1 MGWFRAVG
9 TPGDAEAGSRVAS
22 VRRPA
27 DGRTAGAAVVLGI
40 DTVLTC
46 AHVVNDALG
55 RALFETRT
63 PRLDEVLVALDGP
76 SRTTRY
82 PARVVHWIAP
92 RALDGGAVRDGDG
105 EWLGDLAV
113 LRIEAPL
120 GSVPAPAPRRA
131 MTPGQKVRAWHGSGH
146 GATFADLE
154 VAALD
159 GPIGYLDGKSTGMAV
174 GPGYSGGPLWSEEDG
189 AVVGLVAAHFMPPC
203 GPDGARLPPDPQH
216 LIRRSWGI
224 PWQRVEA
231 ELRPLGALGPDDAC
245 GPGARP
251 GADGGGAESDDPAH
265 GMLVTALRN
274 ALASPYTL
282 GDTARQLAHECG
294 LAPGSP
300 VAPPTV
306 EEFADFLVS
315 HPRAL
320 PALVEILRPRDPRS
334 ADRVLVAGRLTDTP
348 LLLAPREHRRLHQV
362 LRRIDR
368 PVLAR
373 FPEAVRE
380 ATKRVA
386 VPADADSLDLV
397 LDRLETLPGD
407 GHSDDGGPRV
417 PALLRVVEYV
427 AALCPQP
434 RKADLRLWSD
444 AVAVRLGIPPAAL
457 RERRSD
463 AGDWARMLRGGSRRV
478 RVLARVTRAG
488 SGRHRLR
495 VWCDEGTGPRQMT
508 VDSSATYSASGAAR
522 ELLRVLESLAP
533 SVTDGARPLVEVLVD
548 RGDLD
553 LPVDEWAAQAPG
565 EVVPGVLGVEFPLVV
580 HCPELLRRHERFLPD
595 WRERWRQLDSGE
607 TLVVSDPAQDPHQ
620 IYYELMGRLDTVRVS
635 VDVPAGPRETIVE
648 ICLAVGIPVVVWDR
662 GNGAGET
669 SSPAAAASSAPSP
682 GSSSASSPGS
692 SSPAVS
698 SSAASTAS
706 PPSAPSS
713 APSHVVRHM
722 AEVAT
727 RELPDGVR
735 VYRANARGTRAPEF
749 PGRPVL
755 AWADAD
761 RTVPRLHLTEPQES
775 P

>member
-1 MGWFRAVG
+1 VGWFKPVG
-9 TPGDAEAGSRVAS
+9 APDGDETGPCVAS
-22 VRRPA
+22 VRRSA
-27 DGRTAGAAVVLGI
+27 DGRTAGGAIVLGV

-55 RALFETRT
+55 RPMFEPRV
-63 PRLDEVLVALDGP
+63 PRLDEVLVDLQGTWR
-76 SRTTRY
+76 SERF

-92 RALDGGAVRDGDG
+92 RARDGGPVRDGDD

-113 LRIEAPL
+113 LRVDAQP
-120 GSVPAPAPRRA
+120 GSVPAPHRRTA
-131 MTPGQKVRAWHGSGH
+131 MAPGQKVRAWHGSGR

-154 VAALD
+154 VAVLD

-174 GPGYSGGPLWSEEDG
+174 GPGYSGGPLWSEEEG
-189 AVVGLVAAHFMPPC
+189 AVVGLVAAHFMPEC
-203 GPDGARLPPDPQH
+203 GPGGEPVAHHPQQ

-231 ELRPLGALGPDDAC
+231 ELRSLGALDTGDAA
-245 GPGARP
+245 GAE
-251 GADGGGAESDDPAH
+251 ESDDPAH
-265 GMLVTALRN
+265 PMLVTAIRN
-274 ALASPYTL
+274 ALPSPYTL
-282 GDTARQLAHECG
+282 GDAARQLAHACG
-294 LAPGSP
+294 VAPGSP
-300 VAPPTV
+300 VTPPTV
-306 EEFADFLVS
+306 EEFADFLLAQ
-315 HPRAL
+315 PRAL
-320 PALVEILRPRDPRS
+320 AALSEILRPRDPRA
-334 ADRVLVAGRLTDTP
+334 ADRVLVAGRLSETP
-348 LLLAPREHRRLHQV
+348 LLLSPREHRRLHQL
-362 LRRIDR
+362 LRRVER

-373 FPEAVRE
+373 VPEAVRE

-386 VPADADSLDLV
+386 APYDGETLDVL

-417 PALLRVVEYV
+417 PVLLRVVEYV

-434 RKADLRLWSD
+434 RQADLRLLSD
-444 AVAVRLGIPPAAL
+444 GVAGRLGIPLAAL

-463 AGDWARMLRGGSRRV
+463 AQEWARMLRAGDRRV
-478 RVLARVTRAG
+478 RVLARVTRAER
-488 SGRHRLR
+488 GRHRLR
-495 VWCDEGTGPRQMT
+495 VWCDEGTGPRQVST
-508 VDSSATYSASGAAR
+508 DSTATYSASEAAR
-522 ELLRVLESLAP
+522 ELLRVLETLAP
-533 SVTDGARPLVEVLVD
+533 AATDGGRPLVEVLVD
-548 RGDLD
+548 RADLN

-580 HCPELLRRHERFLPD
+580 HCPELLHRHERFLPD

-620 IYYELMGRLDTVRVS
+620 VYYELMGRLDTVRVS
-635 VDVPAGPRETIVE
+635 VDVPPGPRDAIVQ

-662 GNGAGET
+662 GRDK
-669 SSPAAAASSAPSP
+669 AAES
-682 GSSSASSPGS
+682 
-692 SSPAVS
+692 
-698 SSAASTAS
+698 
-706 PPSAPSS
+706 
-713 APSHVVRHM
+713 SHVVKHM
-722 AEVAT
+722 ARVAT

-775 P
+775 A

>member
-1 MGWFRAVG
+1 MGWFKAVG
-9 TPGDAEAGSRVAS
+9 VSGGGETASRVAS
-22 VRRPA
+22 VRRTA
-27 DGRTAGAAVVLGI
+27 DGETAGAAVVLGI

-55 RALFETRT
+55 RAPFETRT
-63 PRLDEVLVALDGP
+63 PRLDEVYVALDGP
-76 SRTTRY
+76 WRTERY

-92 RALDGGAVRDGDG
+92 RARDGGEVRDGDG

-113 LRIEAPL
+113 LRVDAPL
-120 GSVPAPAPRRA
+120 DRVPAPAPRTA
-131 MTPGQKVRAWHGSGH
+131 MTAGQKVRAWHGSGH
-146 GATFADLE
+146 GATFADLQ

-174 GPGYSGGPLWSEEDG
+174 GPGYSGGPLWSEEG

-203 GPDGARLPPDPQH
+203 GPDGVPLPASPQH

-231 ELRPLGALGPDDAC
+231 ELRPLGVLGTEGLRGAGDA
-245 GPGARP
+245 GDAG
-251 GADGGGAESDDPAH
+251 DAEFDEPAH
-265 GMLVTALRN
+265 GMLVAALRN

-282 GDTARQLAHECG
+282 GDTARLLAQECG
-294 LAPGSP
+294 ITPGSP
-300 VAPPTV
+300 VTPPAV
-306 EEFADFLVS
+306 EEFADFLVT

-320 PALVEILRPRDPRS
+320 PALVEILRPKDPRS

-362 LRRIDR
+362 LRRVER

-386 VPADADSLDLV
+386 VPADGDTLDVV

-417 PALLRVVEYV
+417 PALLRVVEYI

-444 AVAVRLGIPPAAL
+444 GVAGRLGIPSAAL

-463 AGDWARMLRGGSRRV
+463 AEDWARLLRGGARRV
-478 RVLARVTRAG
+478 RVLAQVTRAG
-488 SGRHRLR
+488 RGRHRLR
-495 VWCDEGTGPRQMT
+495 VWCDEGTGPRRMST
-508 VDSSATYSASGAAR
+508 DSTATYSASGAAR

-533 SVTDGARPLVEVLVD
+533 SATDGARPLVEVLVD
-548 RGDLD
+548 RADLN
-553 LPVDEWAAQAPG
+553 LPVDEWAARSPG

-607 TLVVSDPAQDPHQ
+607 TLVVSDAAQDPHQ
-620 IYYELMGRLDTVRVS
+620 IYYELMGRLDTVRVC
-635 VDVPAGPRETIVE
+635 VDVPPGPRDAIVQ

-662 GNGAGET
+662 GNDT
-669 SSPAAAASSAPSP
+669 AASS
-682 GSSSASSPGS
+682 
-692 SSPAVS
+692 VS
-698 SSAASTAS
+698 SSAALAAS
-706 PPSAPSS
+706 PSS
-713 APSHVVRHM
+713 TSSHVVRHM
-722 AEVAT
+722 EGVAT

-735 VYRANARGTRAPEF
+735 VYRANAKGARAPEF

-775 P
+775 A

>member
-9 TPGDAEAGSRVAS
+9 ASGDKETRSRVAS
-22 VRRPA
+22 VRRAA
-27 DGRTAGAAVVLGI
+27 DGSPAGAAVILGI

-55 RALFETRT
+55 RDLFEART
-63 PRLDEVLVALDGP
+63 PRLDDVFVALDGP
-76 SRTTRY
+76 RSTERF

-92 RALDGGAVRDGDG
+92 RARDGGAVRDGDS

-113 LRIEAPL
+113 LRVDAPL
-120 GSVPAPAPRRA
+120 GSIPAPVPCAA
-131 MTPGQKVRAWHGSGH
+131 MAPGQKVRAWHGSGH
-146 GATFADLE
+146 GATFADLR

-203 GPDGARLPPDPQH
+203 DPGGAPLPASPQH

-231 ELRPLGALGPDDAC
+231 ELRPFGVLDTGDRGNAGGA
-245 GPGARP
+245 
-251 GADGGGAESDDPAH
+251 GGAESDDPAR
-265 GMLVTALRN
+265 GMLVMALRN
-274 ALASPYTL
+274 VLASPYTL
-282 GDTARQLAHECG
+282 GDTARRLAHECG
-294 LAPGSP
+294 IEPGSP
-300 VAPPTV
+300 VTPPAV
-306 EEFADFLVS
+306 EEFADFLVT

-320 PALVEILRPRDPRS
+320 PALVEILRPRDPGS
-334 ADRVLVAGRLTDTP
+334 ADRLLVAGRLTDTP

-362 LRRIDR
+362 LRRVER

-386 VPADADSLDLV
+386 VPADGDTLDVV
-397 LDRLETLPGD
+397 LDCLETLPGD

-417 PALLRVVEYV
+417 PALLRVVEYI

-444 AVAVRLGIPPAAL
+444 AVAGRLGIPAAAL

-463 AGDWARMLRGGSRRV
+463 AEDWARMLRGGARRV
-478 RVLARVTRAG
+478 RVMAQVTRAG
-488 SGRHRLR
+488 RGRHRLR
-495 VWCDEGTGPRQMT
+495 VWCDEGTGPRQMST
-508 VDSSATYSASGAAR
+508 DSSATFSASGAAR

-533 SVTDGARPLVEVLVD
+533 SATDGARPLVEVLVD
-548 RGDLD
+548 RADLN
-553 LPVDEWAAQAPG
+553 LPVDEWAAQSPG
-565 EVVPGVLGVEFPLVV
+565 EIVPGVLGVEFPLVV

-607 TLVVSDPAQDPHQ
+607 TLVVSDPSQDPHQ

-635 VDVPAGPRETIVE
+635 VDVPPGPRDAIVQ

-662 GNGAGET
+662 GDGTEA
-669 SSPAAAASSAPSP
+669 SSRISAPS
-682 GSSSASSPGS
+682 SP
-692 SSPAVS
+692 PVS
-698 SSAASTAS
+698 SSAAPTAS
-706 PPSAPSS
+706 TSS
-713 APSHVVRHM
+713 TSSHVVRHM
-722 AEVAT
+722 EGVAT

-735 VYRANARGTRAPEF
+735 VYRANAKGKRAPEF

-775 P
+775 A